1 MRANPLSH
9 TTNNATILW
18 RNLLK
23 RILLL
28 NKIHR
33 DILPHQ
39 QYRFVI
45 GIHMVI
51 TGAAA
56 AAIDPAAI
64 FYNDMACGIAIDSKG
79 IGGIR
84 QIAQAFCGQRQRV
97 IALAEQTKGFNAADV
112 TAEIRQIEIQ
122 AVTGKMQHRCPCRQ
136 QPIRNRD
143 QSR

>member
-1 MRANPLSH
+1 MRANPLNH

-51 TGAAA
+51 TGAAVA
-56 AAIDPAAI
+56 TVDPAAI
-64 FYNDMACGIAIDSKG
+64 QYSDVPWGITVDPQG
-79 IGGIR
+79 IGSIR
-84 QIAQAFCGQRQRV
+84 
-97 IALAEQTKGFNAADV
+97 
-112 TAEIRQIEIQ
+112 
-122 AVTGKMQHRCPCRQ
+122 
-136 QPIRNRD
+136 
-143 QSR
+143 